1 MSLITYD
8 KIAPSRLLTPFSPTI
23 FGLTAQVMTFAFA
36 IPLYCGFHLAN
47 AVTAK
52 KPTAASFR
60 ISRPVLNFIPF
71 AMLVGYGLP
80 SALMM
85 DAPVGADMR
94 QKFIAAWHP
103 WPAYVTIMVTIVD
116 FLFSPRRKAD
126 PGRATLSALRRV
138 YAFAFATAALPHV
151 LSLVVSIASIRTPF
165 LFSEEYRAA
174 LHPAEVFKIAL
185 PWTKPA
191 LQVGS
196 VAEGV
201 HVFLRWDYLIGTF
214 GVLLWAM
221 SLHATAN
228 WEVLRKSGWFGMFVK
243 TVLLVVVSGPV
254 GAAVE
259 LMWERDELVI
269 QEAMLAK
276 RQAQGNKKK

>member
-1 MSLITYD
+1 MTY
-8 KIAPSRLLTPFSPTI
+8 
-23 FGLTAQVMTFAFA
+23 AFA

-47 AVTAK
+47 AITAK
-52 KPTAASFR
+52 KPTATALR

-71 AMLVGYGLP
+71 AFLVGYGLP
-80 SALMM
+80 SLLMM

-103 WPAYVTIMVTIVD
+103 WPAYVTTLVTIVD
-116 FLFSPRRKAD
+116 MLFSPRRKVE

-138 YAFAFATAALPHV
+138 YAFAFATTALPHIV
-151 LSLVVSIASIRTPF
+151 SLAVSIASIKTPF

-174 LHPAEVFKIAL
+174 LHPCEVFKIAL

-201 HVFLRWDYLIGTF
+201 HVFLRWDYLIGSF

-221 SLHATAN
+221 SLNATAN
-228 WEVLRKSGWFGMFVK
+228 WEVLRKTGWLGMLVK

-269 QEAMLAK
+269 QEAMTAK
-276 RQAQGNKKK
+276 RQSQGNRKR